1 MRFQLATVAGAV
13 ALVSILTAGCT
24 REERTTTVTPPAP
37 AAPAPGAATATPP
50 EPPNPSSI
58 TGTTPKAPDAPGPG
72 PAERAGRII
81 GEQLDDATLT
91 AKVKTALLQAPDVKG
106 MQVNV
111 DSDRGAVQ
119 LSGFVES
126 QTQIDRAVQIAQA
139 VSGVREVHN
148 KMTIKA
154 GKDAAA
160 PAAR

>member
-1 MRFQLATVAGAV
+1 MKRSGDLVSIHFAYIAGAA

-24 REERTTTVTPPAP
+24 REERTATVTPPPA
-37 AAPAPGAATATPP
+37 AAPAPGAATAPPP

-58 TGTTPKAPDAPGPG
+58 TGTAPKAPDAPGPG
-72 PAERAGRII
+72 PAERAGRAI

-126 QTQIDRAVQIAQA
+126 QTQIDRAVQIAQG
-139 VSGVREVHN
+139 VGGVREVHN

-154 GKDAAA
+154 GK
-160 PAAR
+160 

>member
-1 MRFQLATVAGAV
+1 MNFHFAYLAGAL
-13 ALVSILTAGCT
+13 ALVSLVATGCT
-24 REERTTTVTPPAP
+24 REERTTVTPA
-37 AAPAPGAATATPP
+37 AAPASGAATATPP

-58 TGTTPKAPDAPGPG
+58 TGTSPAAPAAPGAG
-72 PAERAGRII
+72 PAERAGRAI

-106 MQVNV
+106 MQVKV

-126 QTQIDRAVQIAQA
+126 QTQIDRAVQIAKA
-139 VSGVREVHN
+139 VAGVREVHD

-154 GKDAAA
+154 GK
-160 PAAR
+160 

>member
-1 MRFQLATVAGAV
+1 L
-13 ALVSILTAGCT
+13 
-24 REERTTTVTPPAP
+24 TPPSP

-72 PAERAGRII
+72 PAERAGRLI

-126 QTQIDRAVQIAQA
+126 QTQIDRAVEIAKA

>member
-1 MRFQLATVAGAV
+1 MGFHPAYFAGAL
-13 ALVSILTAGCT
+13 ALVSLVATGCT
-24 REERTTTVTPPAP
+24 REERTTTVAPAP
-37 AAPAPGAATATPP
+37 AAASGTATATPP

-58 TGTTPKAPDAPGPG
+58 IGTAPTAPAAPGAG
-72 PAERAGRII
+72 PAERAGRAI

-139 VSGVREVHN
+139 VTGVREVHN

-154 GKDAAA
+154 GK
-160 PAAR
+160 